1 MTNSLILSHEAIAL
15 KLDRIAWQIL
25 EEHFGDKKI
34 VLVGLADKGVFIAQ
48 EIEKRISKFS
58 DVGVHCIS
66 IEVNKETPLRSDV
79 ILGNSKLVN
88 NASVVLVDD
97 VLNSGKTMVAA
108 LKEVLNHIPKKVSV
122 AVLANRDHH
131 KFPIQANFVGI
142 SLATT
147 VKEHITFSLEE
158 GKMSVWL
165 D

>member
-1 MTNSLILSHEAIAL
+1 MNNSLILSHEAIAL

-34 VLVGLADKGVFIAQ
+34 VLVGLADKGSYIAN
-48 EIEKRISKFS
+48 EIETRITKFS
-58 DVGVHCIS
+58 DVEVLCIE
-66 IEVNKETPLRSDV
+66 IILNKETPLKSEV
-79 ILGNSKLVN
+79 KLASTKGISNS
-88 NASVVLVDD
+88 SIVLVDD

-108 LKEVLNHIPKKVSV
+108 LKEVLNYFPKKVSV

-131 KFPIQANFVGI
+131 KFPMQANFVGI

-147 VKEHITFSLEE
+147 VKEHISFKLDE
-158 GKMSVWL
+158 GKMSIWL